1 MKKWKWENTKGGGGR
16 GGRGRGEGGD
26 GGVKNIEQKEKASW
40 QVEKLKKGKRG

>member
-1 MKKWKWENTKGGGGR
+1 MKKWKWENTRGGGR
-16 GGRGRGEGGD
+16 GGRGEGGG